1 MIVNRKM
8 LESVFQLV
16 LRLLHARLSKISEGS
31 AEGQIRIFPRMSVLI
46 KSLNVVN
53 IVTKV
58 H

>member
-1 MIVNRKM
+1 MKKM

-31 AEGQIRIFPRMSVLI
+31 AEGHIRIFPRMSVLI

-53 IVTKV
+53 IVIKV